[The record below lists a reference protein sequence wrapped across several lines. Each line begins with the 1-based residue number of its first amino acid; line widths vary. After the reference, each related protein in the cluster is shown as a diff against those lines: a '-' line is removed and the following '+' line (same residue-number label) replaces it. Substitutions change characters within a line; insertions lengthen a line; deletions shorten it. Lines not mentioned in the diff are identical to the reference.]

1 MDSLRRHWH
10 PSIRT
15 DTVTS
20 MDEQRLRFVPK
31 HTIEDFCAAMQSDGF
46 VLYVLDSVAD
56 AQSFFIEAKRTFP
69 LDPPISGK
77 VHWDA
82 FSDSLWGGL
91 DACKSSKI
99 ALVVRDADVFRL
111 SDKAG
116 FETALE
122 CMLDAGKEVEAEKR
136 SEGKD
141 DAEIVVVLGEG

>member
-1 MDSLRRHWH
+1 MDSLWRHGH
-10 PSIRT
+10 PSIHT
-15 DTVTS
+15 DTVTG

-31 HTIEDFCAAMQSDGF
+31 HMLEDFCAAMQGDGF
-46 VLYVLDSVAD
+46 VVYVLDNVGD
-56 AQSFFIEAKRTFP
+56 ARSFFIEAKRTFP

-77 VHWDA
+77 VHWDV

-99 ALVVRDADVFRL
+99 ALVVRDANVFRL
-111 SDKAG
+111 SDKPG
-116 FETALE
+116 FETAIE
-122 CMLDAGKEVEAEKR
+122 CMLDAGKEVEAEKH